1 MGNKAGNPKGRAK
14 REKRRAKKREQIRE
28 KLAQQ
33 PHKPRHYKTA
43 REILSQGLGVFARLV
58 EVSEAEH
65 NRIELFLYQRVE
77 RVRQGSHDPNDWACL
92 VTGLLEA
99 MNVARAVADDL
110 QRTEMIR
117 EVKGAAKL
125 YDMLRYHFQETG
137 EILQENLD
145 SLQDTLVKFAKI
157 KRCGAFN
164 REDLIKVVQDIEDN
178 FKDRIFQLFDGEPK
192 SGIIEITYE
201 QPEVRH
207 AAC

>member
-1 MGNKAGNPKGRAK
+1 MGRA
-14 REKRRAKKREQIRE
+14 ERRALARAQRRAPSQGQHHKSAGQI
-28 KLAQQ
+28 LA
-33 PHKPRHYKTA
+33 K
-43 REILSQGLGVFARLV
+43 GLGVYARLV

-207 AAC
+207 AAR